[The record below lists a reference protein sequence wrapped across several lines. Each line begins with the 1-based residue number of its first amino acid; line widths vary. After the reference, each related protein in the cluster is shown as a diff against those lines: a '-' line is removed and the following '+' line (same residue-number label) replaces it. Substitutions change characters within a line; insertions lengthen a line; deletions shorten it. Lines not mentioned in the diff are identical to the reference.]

1 MYCSLLQGLLSTT
14 TLILLCLVLIDHRY
28 MCPLLF
34 RLNYDVICVIKQ
46 HSTLE
51 ARKIP
56 FSLIIEWSHLSGN
69 PGPPVRYSDEL

>member
-14 TLILLCLVLIDHRY
+14 TLILLCLVLIDHKY
-28 MCPLLF
+28 NFIMCPLLF

-46 HSTLE
+46 HLRGKENS
-51 ARKIP
+51 
-56 FSLIIEWSHLSGN
+56 IIEWSHLSGN